1 MTGIR
6 ATRANRALANLRD
19 LILAGGL
26 VAGERLHEVALAE
39 RLGLSRT
46 PLRAALSQLAED
58 GLVLRLPSG
67 GYEVRRFTRGDAID
81 VIELRGVLEGMV
93 VRLAAERGVAESTIE
108 TLRQLLDEIDI
119 ALDGGERHMDF
130 DSYVE
135 LNAELHQTMW
145 TLAGDTIRREI
156 ERVSRLPF
164 AAPGTFLGS
173 QVDDF
178 AFRRSLLGAQTQHR
192 AIIDAIVRREGARA
206 ESIAR
211 EHARLARQN
220 LEYVLDQAPDLVSAL
235 PALGL
240 ITP

>member
-6 ATRANRALANLRD
+6 ATRASRAVETLRD

-67 GYEVRRFTRGDAID
+67 GYEVRRFTRSDAID

-93 VRLAAERGVAESTIE
+93 VRLAAERGIAEG
-108 TLRQLLDEIDI
+108 TLKMLGQLLDEIDI

-135 LNAELHQTMW
+135 LNAELHHTLW
-145 TLAGDTIRREI
+145 TLAGDTIRWEL
-156 ERVSRLPF
+156 ERVARLPF
-164 AAPGTFLGS
+164 GAPETFLGP
-173 QVDDF
+173 QADVF
-178 AFRRSLLGAQTQHR
+178 AARHSLLGAQIQHR
-192 AIIDAIVRREGARA
+192 ALVDAIARREGARA

-220 LEYVLDQAPDLVSAL
+220 LDYVLDEAPNLISAL
-235 PALGL
+235 PILGL
-240 ITP
+240 ISP